1 VQATWAAVDPSGRF
15 LFLTDGAG
23 NAVPLV
29 IDRIGAKLTA
39 GTVTPGAFRPYRSVV
54 FTIQ

>member
-1 VQATWAAVDPSGRF
+1 VRIDPSGCF

-29 IDRIGAKLTA
+29 IDHTGTKLTA
-39 GTVTPGAFRPYRSVV
+39 GPLA
-54 FTIQ
+54 

>member
-1 VQATWAAVDPSGRF
+1 VRIDPSGCF

-29 IDRIGAKLTA
+29 IDRIGAKLTTGPLA
-39 GTVTPGAFRPYRSVV
+39 
-54 FTIQ
+54 